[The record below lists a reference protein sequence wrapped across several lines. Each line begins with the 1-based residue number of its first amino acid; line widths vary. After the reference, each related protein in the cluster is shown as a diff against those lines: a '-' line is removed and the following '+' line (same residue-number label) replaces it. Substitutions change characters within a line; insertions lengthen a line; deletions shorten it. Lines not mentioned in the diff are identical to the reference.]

1 MLTSTSVLLEQRVA
15 VVEANT
21 APGAHESNIQPTQ
34 SSEDAHQGYDLPN
47 IDPTLSNG
55 SEIERH
61 FPSESSMAG
70 LRSLTPRSLEGE
82 PLHRTR
88 SMLSVETLLCE
99 PNLAQSCRVWFEQYH
114 AWFPLMHQQT
124 LMRCLEGFT
133 TISDTGRPLVFQA
146 VAAATLGSISHQD
159 LMEEDVKILRTSL
172 KNTTI
177 LAALNSPS
185 LDSIQALLVLS
196 MLQYGNSCLTEAGN
210 LLAMCRKYVSI
221 EKVVHKRY
229 HLLTYLKDRDHSR
242 TERSCRNILRHY
254 DNQPKC
260 SSFAKDDWNCTQ
272 HDRTRRASSS
282 ILDDRNAGQHINYRL
297 KAPVGIPRSTY
308 QSTPTMQ
315 RLGVVAT

>member
-1 MLTSTSVLLEQRVA
+1 MLTSNPVLLEQRVA

-21 APGAHESNIQPTQ
+21 APGTHGSGIQVAQ
-34 SSEDAHQGYDLPN
+34 SSEDAQQEYVLPN

-55 SEIERH
+55 SEVERH

-82 PLHRTR
+82 PLHQTR
-88 SMLSVETLLCE
+88 SILSVETLLCKS
-99 PNLAQSCRVWFEQYH
+99 NLVQSCRLWFEEYH

-146 VAAATLGSISHQD
+146 VTAATLGSIGHQG
-159 LMEEDVKILRTSL
+159 LMAEDIKTLRRSL

-210 LLAMCRKYVSI
+210 MLAMCRKYVLS
-221 EKVVHKRY
+221 EQVVRTTY
-229 HLLTYLKDRDHSR
+229 HLLTYLKDRDHAR

-254 DNQPKC
+254 N
-260 SSFAKDDWNCTQ
+260 N
-272 HDRTRRASSS
+272 
-282 ILDDRNAGQHINYRL
+282 
-297 KAPVGIPRSTY
+297 
-308 QSTPTMQ
+308 
-315 RLGVVAT
+315 

>member
-1 MLTSTSVLLEQRVA
+1 VLTGILVLLEQRVT

-21 APGAHESNIQPTQ
+21 APDTHGSDIQAAQ
-34 SSEDAHQGYDLPN
+34 SSQDAHQGYNLPN

-55 SEIERH
+55 SEAERH
-61 FPSESSMAG
+61 FPTESSMAG

-82 PLHRTR
+82 PLHRIR

-99 PNLAQSCRVWFEQYH
+99 SNLVQSCRLWFEEYH

-159 LMEEDVKILRTSL
+159 LMAEDVGTLRSSL
-172 KNTTI
+172 KNITI

-210 LLAMCRKYVSI
+210 LLAMCRKYVPS
-221 EKVVHKRY
+221 EQVVHITY
-229 HLLTYLKDRDHSR
+229 HLLTYLKDRYHAR

-254 DNQPKC
+254 N
-260 SSFAKDDWNCTQ
+260 N
-272 HDRTRRASSS
+272 
-282 ILDDRNAGQHINYRL
+282 
-297 KAPVGIPRSTY
+297 
-308 QSTPTMQ
+308 
-315 RLGVVAT
+315 